1 MRRTDEE
8 PAEPDAPGWE
18 EGPALGRQFFARP
31 SLQVAT
37 EMLGCVV
44 RHGAVAI
51 RVTEV
56 EAYAGPHDPG
66 SHAFRGRT
74 TRNAVM
80 FGPPGHAYL
89 YFTYGMHTCAN
100 LVCGAEGDASAVLL
114 RSGEVVLGLDEARAR
129 RTPVRRTRPVDD
141 RDLARGPACLVQ
153 ALGLSL
159 ADNGVDVCG
168 AASSLSVHGP
178 EPAASMP
185 VRTGPRVGLRG
196 PGGDGT
202 AYPWRFWLDGEP
214 TVSTYRPAAERN
226 RNGPPGTP

>member
-1 MRRTDEE
+1 MSETGR
-8 PAEPDAPGWE
+8 
-18 EGPALGRQFFARP
+18 GPAKPETPRWTKGPTLPRRFFARP
-31 SLQVAT
+31 SLQVAP
-37 EMLGCVV
+37 ELLGCVV
-44 RHGAVAI
+44 RRGAVAI
-51 RVTEV
+51 RLTEV
-56 EAYAGPHDPG
+56 EAYAGSHDPG

-74 TRNAVM
+74 RRNAVM

-114 RSGEVVLGLDEARAR
+114 RSGEVVHGLEEARTR
-129 RTPVRRTRPVDD
+129 RAAVRRARPVGD

-159 ADNGVDVCG
+159 SDNGIDVCG
-168 AASSLSVHGP
+168 ATSLLSVHRP
-178 EPAASMP
+178 EPPAGMQ

-214 TVSTYRPAAERN
+214 TVSTYRPATERK
-226 RNGPPGTP
+226 RNGRHGTR